1 MASKSMANATVTVT
15 GGTGSFGTTIV
26 NYLLLHHPEIN
37 EVRVFSRDENKQDLM
52 RKSID
57 SNLVKFYIGDTR
69 DKSSVTRV
77 MNGTDL
83 VFHAAALKQVPSCE
97 FFPEQAVMTNIQ
109 GSINV
114 FESAIQNSVT
124 SVVALSTDK
133 AVYPINSMGMT
144 KAVMERIAQ
153 SYARSPNLSS
163 KTTFSVTRYGNVMM
177 SRGSVIPLFLEQLTS
192 SRTVTVTNPKMTRFL
207 MSLEES
213 VDLVLHAF
221 LNSQDGD
228 LFVKKAPA
236 CTVGVL
242 VDAIAETLDL
252 DNFQK
257 IYIGPRHGE
266 KLHES
271 LLSSEESAK
280 SEDQGDYFRVPLDT
294 RTLNY
299 RPYFEE
305 GNADD
310 SQLSLPYTSE
320 TTVQLAVDEV
330 VTKLNSMP
338 LYQNLVKAVSE

>member
-1 MASKSMANATVTVT
+1 
-15 GGTGSFGTTIV
+15 
-26 NYLLLHHPEIN
+26 
-37 EVRVFSRDENKQDLM
+37 
-52 RKSID
+52 
-57 SNLVKFYIGDTR
+57 
-69 DKSSVTRV
+69 
-77 MNGTDL
+77 
-83 VFHAAALKQVPSCE
+83 
-97 FFPEQAVMTNIQ
+97 
-109 GSINV
+109 
-114 FESAIQNSVT
+114 
-124 SVVALSTDK
+124 
-133 AVYPINSMGMT
+133 
-144 KAVMERIAQ
+144 
-153 SYARSPNLSS
+153 
-163 KTTFSVTRYGNVMM
+163 
-177 SRGSVIPLFLEQLTS
+177 
-192 SRTVTVTNPKMTRFL
+192 